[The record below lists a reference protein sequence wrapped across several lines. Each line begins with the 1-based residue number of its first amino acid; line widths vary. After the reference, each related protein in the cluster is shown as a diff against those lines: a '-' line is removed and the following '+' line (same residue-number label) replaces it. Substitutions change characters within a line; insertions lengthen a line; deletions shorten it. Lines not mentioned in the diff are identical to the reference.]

1 MTIEQWIEKLKQRA
15 DGDLATLAKGV
26 PLGENENGETVFSQ
40 TREKPFTV
48 RHTCVSGENRTE
60 YILSLIRVLNELY
73 EKGRVSFLIVSPK
86 TEYSSLLTFGV
97 DATLPFVRE
106 KADLTAIKNCVC
118 SLVELQT
125 REKNCPRLVLV
136 MDGLE
141 SVVGC
146 NESGDLAEYR
156 ETFSILARR
165 ENVDIIT
172 GVELMQSIFSGY
184 PGAFVGVGNTL
195 VSTRENGKADVT
207 QVLDDSSLSLPVA
220 INTPVIL

>member
-1 MTIEQWIEKLKQRA
+1 MTIEQWIEKLKERA

-40 TREKPFTV
+40 TREKSFTV
-48 RHTCVSGENRTE
+48 RHTCVSGENRTA

-156 ETFSILARR
+156 ETFSLLGRR